1 MSKII
6 DVRPGDT
13 WTIRTNTGE
22 LIQYRNGDRIRYV
35 CPSTAEKP
43 LRVQPT
49 DDEVSIVY
57 WAVENIVRGW
67 GYTLIPAAKPEAKPA
82 DAPAVKENLTT
93 DVPVVDAVW
102 AEDKNGRL
110 CGYGHWNAMHAIW
123 GYDVRSGTARIVRL
137 APDPDL
143 AATVKRVEETV
154 NLVREAATKNAMYC
168 NELERRVAKLEAV
181 IAEAQSLLNESPKAA
196 TTPAKVRVVLPEIP
210 GWATDDRVTAGWN
223 SCIVQVKLALSAAG
237 VEVKEASK

>member
-143 AATVKRVEETV
+143 AATVKRLEER
-154 NLVREAATKNAMYC
+154 LSKLEAATTG
-168 NELERRVAKLEAV
+168 
-181 IAEAQSLLNESPKAA
+181 QPTSLYGQPIVHKYHNGPVPGMESPA

-210 GWATDDRVTAGWN
+210 GWATDDRVIAGWN
-223 SCIVQVKLALSAAG
+223 SCLVQVKLALSAAG
-237 VEVKEASK
+237 IDVVKEAGK